1 MIPIKIQIGEKAYQT
16 NMKSSWNELTFDEL
30 NHVVSLLQS
39 PKPNFLDSDEHIG
52 LLKLNLFVALTN
64 SARFPIHSILSEWEA
79 VRDSQDED
87 GQLQFLTEL
96 QAVLNESLSF
106 LFTTIR
112 RFQKDIEVI
121 APDLTR
127 CPMSKL
133 AISTAK
139 GVRNLIA
146 PSVGKNSKSEN
157 PIGSEVFANMTIYE
171 LGMSF
176 SLYERWIEDN
186 DDNTLNELLATVF
199 REKKP
204 ATKENVSKN
213 YGGDVRLPLRGYEA
227 TISRRKD
234 LIARNVPKHIKKM
247 LVFWFGCC
255 RHHFAAAYPSVFSGG
270 DGDDNRF
277 GYAGIILE
285 LSRSTHSSKNDIADQ
300 NAHATMI
307 ELMYESER
315 AAPNPR
321 GETV

>member
-30 NHVVSLLQS
+30 NHVISLLQS
-39 PKPNFLDSDEHIG
+39 PKPHFLAADEHIG

-64 SARFPIHSILSEWEA
+64 SAKFPIHSIFSEWEA

-87 GQLQFLTEL
+87 GRLQFLTEL

-127 CPMSKL
+127 CPMPKL
-133 AISTAK
+133 AIPTNR
-139 GVRNLIA
+139 GVKNLIA

-157 PIGSEVFANMTIYE
+157 LIGSDIFANMTIYE

-176 SLYERWIEDN
+176 SLYEKWV
-186 DDNTLNELLATVF
+186 DDNEDATLNELLAVIF

-204 ATKENVSKN
+204 ATKENMSKN
-213 YGGDVRLPLRGYEA
+213 YGGDVRLPLRNYEA

-234 LIARNVPKHIKKM
+234 LIARNVPRHIKNV

-270 DGDDNRF
+270 DGEANQY
-277 GYAGIILE
+277 GYASIILE
-285 LSRSTHSSKNDIADQ
+285 LSRSTHSSKNEISDQ
-300 NAHATMI
+300 NAHGTMI
-307 ELMYESER
+307 ELMYENDR
-315 AAPNPR
+315 AKAMMPT
-321 GETV
+321 E